1 MIESNSK
8 VTNPRDRVRQWF
20 LFATEEMLEKAF
32 FQAQIVHLNTA
43 RQCID
48 IAESILCDFHP
59 TGEQAA
65 MIQYGSYCFAARY
78 LPEDDLS
85 KSELAML
92 AKIKPIA
99 LRISEKIEEQKALL
113 WIDTEVSR

>member
-1 MIESNSK
+1 
-8 VTNPRDRVRQWF
+8 
-20 LFATEEMLEKAF
+20 
-32 FQAQIVHLNTA
+32 
-43 RQCID
+43 
-48 IAESILCDFHP
+48 
-59 TGEQAA
+59 